1 MKMHAGLRACRWQ
14 TVYPAAAQLPPLLS
28 RLRAKATFPRG
39 SREANTSEVGF
50 LVFSIGINLLN
61 SICLMSINKIKH
73 RRLFFKLNFLKSAI
87 EDHMF
92 VV

>member
-14 TVYPAAAQLPPLLS
+14 TVYPAAARLPP
-28 RLRAKATFPRG
+28 LRAKATFPRG